1 LFEVTFGRR
10 SCFLAAA
17 RLACHSCNICK
28 FFKSC
33 RAKVQ
38 IAR

>member
-1 LFEVTFGRR
+1 LKSRSADALVFWPRR
-10 SCFLAAA
+10 A
-17 RLACHSCNICK
+17 LACHSCNICK